1 MSNNSVWV
9 STDLVLANTKYD
21 EDESILIMSGE
32 SIDLIEAIANV
43 AKAVDVFDI
52 SYGTLQK
59 LQHYVRATNVSFSQM
74 VYPPSKPIYDAAII
88 FVPKGRDFGRAHLWS
103 AMHALKEGGNLYIV
117 GPNKG
122 GAKSMIKDAVEI
134 FGKCQVLAYKKSHRV
149 AVSQKKGDYK
159 YPSDFGDMP
168 TETRYIALETALG
181 KIEVA
186 TQAGIFSSNE
196 LDEGTEFLL
205 EHLDFR
211 DAKSVL
217 DMGCGYGV
225 IGALAARQVA
235 QVTMVDDNLLA
246 VHCASE
252 TVAHNNLK
260 NAKVLPSDLFS
271 ALEDQ
276 SFDLIV
282 SNPPFHKNWAISTHI
297 TNHFIAKATKHLNSS
312 GRLIIVANAFLKYEQ
327 AFSDNFKQSGIRT
340 QNNKYK
346 ILEAIK

>member
-9 STDLVLANTKYD
+9 STDLVLANTKYG
-21 EDESILIMSGE
+21 EDETVLIMSGE
-32 SIDLIEAIANV
+32 SIDLIEAVADA

-59 LQHYVRATNVSFSQM
+59 LQNYVRATNASFSQT
-74 VYPPSKPIYDAAII
+74 VYPPSKPIYDSAII

-103 AMHALKEGGNLYIV
+103 AMHALKEGGDLYIV

-122 GAKSMIKDAVEI
+122 GAKSMIKDAKEI

-149 AVSQKKGDYK
+149 AVSQRKGDYI

-168 TETRYIALETALG
+168 TETRYMPLETSLG
-181 KIEVA
+181 NIEVA

-205 EHLDFR
+205 ENLDFR
-211 DAKSVL
+211 DAQTVL

-225 IGALAARQVA
+225 IGGLAAQQVE

-246 VHCASE
+246 VRCASE
-252 TVAHNNLK
+252 TIAHNNLQ

-271 ALEDQ
+271 ALEHQ
-276 SFDLIV
+276 TFDLIL

-297 TNHFIAKATKHLNSS
+297 TNNFIAKASEHLNPN
-312 GRLIIVANAFLKYEQ
+312 GRLIIVANAFLKYEE
-327 AFSDNFKQSGIRT
+327 AFSENFKQWGIRT